1 MFAHT
6 ENGEALLPRIHNEN
20 NIIGSPKAA
29 VSDYD
34 KIQVTLLCLDG
45 TSAGKENVIGM
56 LDVALSNEM
65 PAKEKVHHLESGYG
79 IRVTDSLEGRIEAMC
94 NYSKGVYDDGMEKG
108 MEKGIEKGIIGAV
121 SILRGMGETPEKI
134 IDRLV
139 QQYGLSKE
147 EAAKYVREIKD

>member
-1 MFAHT
+1 MYAHT
-6 ENGEALLPRIHNEN
+6 ENGEALLPRIHNKN

-45 TSAGKENVIGM
+45 ASAGKENVIGM

-65 PAKEKVHHLESGYG
+65 SAKEKVHHLESGFG
-79 IRVTDSLEGRIEAMC
+79 IRVTESLEGRIETMC

-108 MEKGIEKGIIGAV
+108 IEKGIVGAV
-121 SILRGMGETPEKI
+121 SILKGMGETPEKI

-139 QQYGLSKE
+139 HQYGLSKE
-147 EAAKYVREIKD
+147 EAAEYVGETKDF